1 MRRVAVLVA
10 VWVFASVSGMPGEEE
25 ATLTVMVVVE
35 RETDDEAWRFATVRF
50 AMDEVAPFTWRD
62 PEMYAL
68 VLVAN
73 VAIRF
78 EMVVEA
84 LMS

>member
-1 MRRVAVLVA
+1 MVA

-35 RETDDEAWRFATVRF
+35 RETDDDAWRFATVRF
-50 AMDEVAPFTWRD
+50 EILDEAPFAMNP
-62 PEMYAL
+62 PEMYNDED
-68 VLVAN
+68 VAF
-73 VAIRF
+73 VAIKF

>member
-1 MRRVAVLVA
+1 MLVA

-35 RETDDEAWRFATVRF
+35 RETDDDAWRFATARF

-73 VAIRF
+73 VAIKF